1 MDQPFFSILLPVYN
15 TEKYLPRA
23 LDSCLA
29 QTFHNIEIIIV
40 NDCSP
45 DSSAEILKEY
55 ERKDSRIKVITHEK
69 NSGTL
74 LARKSA
80 MEAACGDY
88 ILFLDSDDYLESYAC
103 ERIYSKLKTCN
114 CDILEF
120 GYICEP
126 IGKKIYPDKRVDN
139 RLSLLFSEENPI
151 PHTSW
156 NKAYK
161 KELVKKVC
169 DAIDP
174 LYIVLVDDCYLA
186 VLFYTFAQSISL
198 LNEILH
204 HYVIFIGVS
213 TSKQITKEQLQKN
226 IQYLNT
232 LKSGLQKFL
241 KEYNPENER
250 GLDKFLNRL
259 YFDQYYCITQKGM
272 PIDLQFSLVSMF
284 DNYFNTSFTNCL
296 QEKYAI
302 FEKKAELYDTF
313 VNSNFPKR
321 IYLFLSYNY
330 HVFANMLINS
340 KIFKR

>member
-1 MDQPFFSILLPVYN
+1 MEQPFFSILLPVYN
-15 TEKYLPRA
+15 TEKYLQRA

-29 QTFHNIEIIIV
+29 QTFHNIEIIVV

-55 ERKDSRIKVITHEK
+55 EQKDSRIKVITHEK

-74 LARKSA
+74 IARKTA
-80 MEAACGDY
+80 MEIACGEY
-88 ILFLDSDDYLESYAC
+88 ILFLDSDDYLELNAC
-103 ERIYSKLKTCN
+103 ERIYSKLKTCD

-126 IGKKIYPDKRVDN
+126 IGKKVYPDKRIDN
-139 RLSLLFSEENPI
+139 RLGLLVNEENPI

-169 DAIDP
+169 DAIEP

-186 VLFYTFAQSISL
+186 VLFYTFSKSISI

-226 IQYLNT
+226 ILYLNT
-232 LKSGLQKFL
+232 LKTGLQSFL
-241 KEYNPENER
+241 KKYNPQNESSV
-250 GLDKFLNRL
+250 DKFMNRL
-259 YFDQYYCITQKGM
+259 YFDQFCLITQTGT
-272 PIDLQFSLVSMF
+272 PVYIQCSLVSIL
-284 DNYFNTSFTNCL
+284 DDCFNTNFIHYM

-302 FEKKAELYDTF
+302 IEKKAELYDNF
-313 VNSNFPKR
+313 VNSVFLKR
-321 IYLFLSYNY
+321 VYLFFSYNY
-330 HVFANMLINS
+330 HVLVKIILNLR
-340 KIFKR
+340 IFKR

>member
-1 MDQPFFSILLPVYN
+1 MNKPFFSILLPVYN

-29 QTFHNIEIIIV
+29 QTFRNIEIIVV

-45 DSSAEILKEY
+45 DSSAEILKDY

-74 LARKSA
+74 LTRKTA
-80 MEAACGDY
+80 MEAACGEY
-88 ILFLDSDDYLESYAC
+88 VLFLDSDDYLESNAC

-126 IGKKIYPDKRVDN
+126 IGKKIYPDKRIDN
-139 RLSLLFSEENPI
+139 RLGLLFSEENPM

-169 DAIDP
+169 DAIEP

-186 VLFYTFAQSISL
+186 VLFYTFCQSISL

-204 HYVIFIGVS
+204 HYVFFIGDS

-226 IQYLNT
+226 IHYLNT
-232 LKSGLQKFL
+232 LKSGLQTFL
-241 KEYNPENER
+241 KEYNPENGS
-250 GLDKFLNRL
+250 GLKIFMNRL
-259 YFDQYYCITQKGM
+259 YFVQYYFITQKGM
-272 PIDLQFSLVSMF
+272 PVDLQFSLVSLL
-284 DNYFNTSFTNCL
+284 DEHFNTNFTQL
-296 QEKYAI
+296 LREQYEQ
-302 FEKKAELYDTF
+302 KAELYDTF
-313 VNSNFPKR
+313 VNSTFPKR

-330 HVFANMLINS
+330 HVFANMLMNS

>member
-1 MDQPFFSILLPVYN
+1 MEKPFFSILLPVYN

-29 QTFHNIEIIIV
+29 QTFYNIEIIVV

-55 ERKDSRIKVITHEK
+55 ERKDSRIKIITHEK

-74 LARKSA
+74 LARKTA
-80 MEAACGDY
+80 MEAACGEY
-88 ILFLDSDDYLESYAC
+88 ILFLDSDDYLESSAC

-126 IGKKIYPDKRVDN
+126 IGKKIYPDKRIDN
-139 RLSLLFSEENPI
+139 RLGLLFTDENPML
-151 PHTSW
+151 HTSW

-169 DAIDP
+169 DAIEP

-186 VLFYTFAQSISL
+186 VLFYTFSKSIFI
-198 LNEILH
+198 LNEVLH
-204 HYVIFIGVS
+204 HYVVFIGVS

-241 KEYNPENER
+241 KEYNPKNER
-250 GLDKFLNRL
+250 ELSKFMNRL
-259 YFDQYYCITQKGM
+259 YFDQYYYITQKEI
-272 PIDLQFSLVSMF
+272 PVDLKFSLVLLL
-284 DNYFNTSFTNCL
+284 DEHFNTNFTQL
-296 QEKYAI
+296 LREKY
-302 FEKKAELYDTF
+302 EKKAELYDTF
-313 VNSNFPKR
+313 VNSTFPKR

-330 HVFANMLINS
+330 HVFANMLMNS